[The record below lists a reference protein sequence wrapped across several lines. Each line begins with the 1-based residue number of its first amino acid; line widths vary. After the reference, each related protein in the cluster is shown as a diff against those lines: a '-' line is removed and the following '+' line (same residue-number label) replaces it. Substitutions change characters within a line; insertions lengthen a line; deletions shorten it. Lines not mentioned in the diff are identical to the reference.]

1 MNFLVL
7 IEIAG
12 FPRACHICCLDECTI
27 FGSDDPLPFVYWWAG
42 SVGGEELKWRQLKQ
56 SAN

>member
-1 MNFLVL
+1 MLTRRS
-7 IEIAG
+7 E
-12 FPRACHICCLDECTI
+12 RTR
-27 FGSDDPLPFVYWWAG
+27 FGADDPLPFVYWWAG